1 MRLGAMYATA
11 GTSTKWGTNI
21 CIDASLVVITLVRT
35 YFSTEITH
43 HLGIATAATHHIK
56 RQNIKSHKKN
66 TKCASNKN
74 IKKLWL
80 SLIFRLI
87 QSQHGA

>member
-56 RQNIKSHKKN
+56 RQNIKSHKKTPN
-66 TKCASNKN
+66 AHLTKILKN
-74 IKKLWL
+74 CGFH
-80 SLIFRLI
+80 SF
-87 QSQHGA
+87 SD